1 MLVLQP
7 AASSRYSLAER
18 FAETGLTPFK
28 KKKSSA
34 VCGATGFGGFALVSG
49 QNDSSKINFP
59 PDQVQDFKV
68 RFRSERCRK
77 SFFFLFFF

>member
-1 MLVLQP
+1 MSILLKLVSHPL
-7 AASSRYSLAER
+7 
-18 FAETGLTPFK
+18 K

-77 SFFFLFFF
+77 SFFLLFIFF